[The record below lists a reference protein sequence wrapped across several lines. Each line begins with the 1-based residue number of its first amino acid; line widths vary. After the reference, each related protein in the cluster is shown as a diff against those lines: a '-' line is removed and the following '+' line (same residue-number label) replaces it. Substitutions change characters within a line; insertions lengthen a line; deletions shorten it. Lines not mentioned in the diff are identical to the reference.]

1 MTCHQGMASPPRSI
15 VAEFRRIIRQMRS
28 GDVVRVALDLQR
40 PKQGDSY
47 LLGSERRAEDAY
59 RSNEKK
65 LDLYRSNEKKLGLFL
80 SFLHGSPLFLGDQK
94 DESLNVG
101 QDSFVLHIR

>member
-1 MTCHQGMASPPRSI
+1 M
-15 VAEFRRIIRQMRS
+15 
-28 GDVVRVALDLQR
+28 VRVALDLQR

-65 LDLYRSNEKKLGLFL
+65 RDLYRSNEKKLGLFL
-80 SFLHGSPLFLGDQK
+80 SFLHYSPLFLDEQK
-94 DESLNVG
+94 NESLNVG
-101 QDSFVLHIR
+101 RDPFILHIR